1 MIGEFVQL
9 FVLHSKTWLPLFSF
23 SQNSSHYN
31 LCFSFSMVAYVLLLR
46 GRDLLPSSLVSFNG
60 IHPFHLS

>member
-23 SQNSSHYN
+23 SQNCRHYN

-46 GRDLLPSSLVSFNG
+46 GCDLLPSSLVSFNE

>member
-23 SQNSSHYN
+23 SQNSRHYN

-46 GRDLLPSSLVSFNG
+46 GRDL
-60 IHPFHLS
+60 